1 MQSEFEAIAQRDL
14 ILCNKEG
21 GQDRPI
27 TIRIGSPYWTEAGI
41 EAACPV
47 AIDGLL
53 ERRQD
58 IRGSD
63 GLSAL
68 KNALAFVESFLS
80 KSPEAE
86 KICWPSGESY
96 FE

>member
-1 MQSEFEAIAQRDL
+1 MQPAFEVIAQRDL
-14 ILCNKEG
+14 ILCDKQM

-27 TIRIGSPYWTEAGI
+27 TIRIGRPYWTEPGI

-58 IRGSD
+58 IRGGD

-68 KNALAFVESFLS
+68 QNAIAFVESFLS
-80 KSPEAE
+80 KLPEAE